1 MSPAHGRPPSSDPK
15 NINLRIKL
23 TKSQKSELDYCASVT
38 GFTQSDVIR
47 QALHDAYLKLK
58 EKNG

>member
-23 TKSQKSELDYCASVT
+23 TKSQKAELDYCT
-38 GFTQSDVIR
+38 EITNHTQSDVMR
-47 QALHDAYLKLK
+47 QALHEAYLKLK